1 MTLKTRMMIVTL
13 FGLAITMALWG
24 WIQLSVLDRILTEQ
38 QYKRLDGIAETLS
51 AFYQR
56 FPTRRGLSALD
67 IALKDHIQTDVRLAR
82 IDIISRS
89 GDDID
94 YIAGAGRVPYEW
106 PENLINR
113 TAEKMMKH
121 HYVLRTEAG
130 SAVGLLY
137 PVPSEKGHSAQTMI
151 GVILFSQSDAESL
164 ARAKWML
171 FFSTLGLLVIIM
183 LVMATG
189 YGFLIDRP
197 LRRIIETIDDFRTGK
212 QAKRIP
218 IDRFDEWGQLSDHFN
233 VMAGEIEN
241 FIIQN
246 QELNRGLEL
255 RIKDATLKV
264 VQLQSQV
271 NQLQQLNALGYL
283 TATLAHDLGTPL
295 HSVAGM
301 TQLLLERGDWPP
313 DVSRKLELI
322 LQQTQR
328 LNTVIQNVRRAT
340 RLPEPHFESIPVK
353 TLLDDTLPLIEPII
367 QKSEVELLVQI
378 APDTPPLYVDH
389 YRVQTALFNLIQN
402 ALEAMPHGGK
412 IILSAKVSPERQAV
426 AVTVQDTGMGISP
439 DMMKKICE
447 PFFSTHPGE
456 GIRGLG
462 LAIVQDIIKTH
473 AGSIDIQSQP
483 QKGTSITL
491 FFPIVAR
498 KEQYPPPEKGRI

>member
-24 WIQLSVLDRILTEQ
+24 WIQLSVLDSILTEQ

-113 TAEKMMKH
+113 TAEKILKH
-121 HYVLRTEAG
+121 HYSLRTEAG

-151 GVILFSQSDAESL
+151 GVILFSQSDTEIL
-164 ARAKWML
+164 AWAKRML

-183 LVMATG
+183 LVMATS
-189 YGFLIDRP
+189 YGFLIGRP

-218 IDRFDEWGQLSDHFN
+218 IDRFDEWGQLSGHFN

-255 RIKDATLKV
+255 RVKEATLKV

-301 TQLLLERGDWPP
+301 TQLLLERDEWPP

-340 RLPEPHFESIPVK
+340 RLPEPHFESIPVQA
-353 TLLDDTLPLIEPII
+353 LLDDTLPLIEPMI

-412 IILSAKVSPERQAV
+412 IILSAKVSPEHQAV
-426 AVTVQDTGMGISP
+426 AVTVQDTGLGISP
-439 DMMKKICE
+439 DMIKKICE

-462 LAIVQDIIKTH
+462 LAIVHDIIKTH

-491 FFPIVAR
+491 FFPLVAR
-498 KEQYPPPEKGRI
+498 KQQPPPTGED

>member
-13 FGLAITMALWG
+13 FGLAITMAFWG
-24 WIQLSVLDRILTEQ
+24 WMQLSMLDGILTKQ
-38 QYKRLDGIAETLS
+38 QYKRLNGIAETLS
-51 AFYQR
+51 TFYQR

-67 IALKDHIQTDVRLAR
+67 TALKDHISTDVRLAR

-89 GDDID
+89 RDDID
-94 YIAGAGRVPYEW
+94 YIAGAGRVAYEW

-113 TAEKMMKH
+113 TAETMKKH
-121 HYVLRTEAG
+121 HYTLQTEAG
-130 SAVGLLY
+130 LAVGLLY
-137 PVPSEKGHSAQTMI
+137 PIPPEKGHTAQTMI
-151 GVILFSQSDAESL
+151 GVILFPQSDTEIL
-164 ARAKWML
+164 ARARWML
-171 FFSTLGLLVIIM
+171 FFSTLGLLALI
-183 LVMATG
+183 LLLTSTG
-189 YGFLIDRP
+189 YGFLIGRP
-197 LRRIIETIDDFRTGK
+197 LRLIIETIDDFRTGK

-218 IDRFDEWGQLSDHFN
+218 IESSDEWGQLADHFN
-233 VMAGEIEN
+233 VMADEIEN
-241 FIIQN
+241 FIEQN

-255 RIKDATLKV
+255 RVKEATLKV

-301 TQLLLERGDWPP
+301 TQLLLERKDWPP

-328 LNTVIQNVRRAT
+328 LNSVIQNVRRAT
-340 RLPEPHFESIPVK
+340 RLPEPHFESLTVQA
-353 TLLDDTLPLIEPII
+353 LLDDTLPLVEPMIA
-367 QKSEVELLVQI
+367 KSEVELLVQI
-378 APDTPPLYVDH
+378 APDIPPLYVDH

-412 IILSAKVSPERQAV
+412 IILSAGVSPERQAI
-426 AVTVQDTGMGISP
+426 ALTVQDTGSGIPP
-439 DMMKKICE
+439 DMMEKIYE
-447 PFFSTHPGE
+447 PFFSTHSGE

-462 LAIVQDIIKTH
+462 LAIVQDIVKAH
-473 AGSIDIQSQP
+473 AGSIEIESSP

-491 FFPIVAR
+491 YFPIVS
-498 KEQYPPPEKGRI
+498 KTS

>member
-1 MTLKTRMMIVTL
+1 MTLKTRMMMVTL
-13 FGLAITMALWG
+13 FGLAITMAFWG

-38 QYKRLDGIAETLS
+38 QYKRLDSIAETLS

-67 IALKDHIQTDVRLAR
+67 AVLEDHIQTDVRLAR

-89 GDDID
+89 RDDID

-113 TAEKMMKH
+113 TAEITKKH
-121 HYVLRTEAG
+121 HYTLQTEAG

-137 PVPSEKGHSAQTMI
+137 PIPPEKGHSAQTMI
-151 GVILFSQSDAESL
+151 GVILFAQSDMEIL
-164 ARAKWML
+164 ARARWL
-171 FFSTLGLLVIIM
+171 LAFSTLGLLAVIM
-183 LVMATG
+183 LVTATS
-189 YGFLIDRP
+189 YGFLIGKP
-197 LRRIIETIDDFRTGK
+197 LHRIIETIDDFRTGK

-218 IDRFDEWGQLSDHFN
+218 IDSSDEWGQLADHFN
-233 VMAGEIEN
+233 VMADEIEK
-241 FIIQN
+241 FISQN

-255 RIKDATLKV
+255 RVKEATLKV
-264 VQLQSQV
+264 VQLQGQV
-271 NQLQQLNALGYL
+271 NQLQQLNTLGYL

-301 TQLLLERGDWPP
+301 TQLLLERKDWPP
-313 DVSRKLELI
+313 DVSRKLGLI

-340 RLPEPHFESIPVK
+340 RLPEPHFESIRVQI
-353 TLLDDTLPLIEPII
+353 LLDDTLPLVEPVIT
-367 QKSEVELLVQI
+367 KSNVELLVQI

-412 IILSAKVSPERQAV
+412 LILSTKVSPERHAI
-426 AVTVQDTGMGISP
+426 ALTVQDTGLGISP
-439 DMMKKICE
+439 DMMGKICD

-462 LAIVQDIIKTH
+462 LAIVQDIVKTH
-473 AGSIDIQSQP
+473 AGAIDIQSQP
-483 QKGTSITL
+483 QQGTSVTL
-491 FFPIVAR
+491 FFPIVSTM
-498 KEQYPPPEKGRI
+498 Q